1 MIKLKDLLTE
11 APKKNKWKIQIEVEI
26 PEGKGYHY
34 LYNRFYGELL
44 SGYEKYYNWK
54 IKKLNIKQ

>member
-1 MIKLKDLLTE
+1 MIKLKDILNE

-34 LYNRFYGELL
+34 LYNIFYGELL
-44 SGYEKYYNWK
+44 SGYEKHKNWK
-54 IKKLNIKQ
+54 TKKLGIKQ

>member
-1 MIKLKDLLTE
+1 MIKLKKILTE

-34 LYNRFYGELL
+34 LYNIFYGGVL
-44 SGYEKYYNWK
+44 SGYEKHENWK
-54 IKKLNIKQ
+54 IKKLVIKQ